1 MLKISIRETPGCR
14 RLVVEGKLVAPW
26 AAELGTVWR
35 KATADLHGRQLVID
49 LKNLTH
55 FSEDGEA
62 VVLQLMKEGA
72 RFRCSG
78 MFTKHVMKRL
88 ADEARGNPKDG

>member
-26 AAELGTVWR
+26 AAELGNVWR

-62 VVLQLMKEGA
+62 VLLQLMKAGA

-78 MFTKHVMKRL
+78 VFTKQVLKRL
-88 ADEARGNPKDG
+88 ADEARGNPNDR